1 MTGVLATALLSACAP
16 SDKEPKATAR
26 KPPDAGIVV
35 VKAAPLPLEI
45 QLAGRTSAFEVSEIR
60 PQVTGIVRERLFT
73 EGSLVRAGQTLYQI
87 DPEVYRATEA
97 EARADLAKAQAT
109 LEAAR
114 ELAQRLRP
122 LAEMEAVAQQEYT
135 DAAARVRE
143 SEATIA
149 QIRARLDA
157 AAINLR
163 NTRIA
168 APISGRISRSLVTT
182 GALVTANQA
191 QPLATIYR
199 LDPIHVDIQ
208 QSSADYLAL
217 RRALTKGDVT
227 VSSARVTLTLEDA
240 SVYAEPGT
248 LLFAE
253 AMVDPSTGSV
263 ALRARFPNPAGL
275 LLPGM
280 YVRANLSQATVR
292 DAILIPQQSVTRDP
306 RGQATVMIVG
316 PDDKV
321 AARIIEAD
329 RTVGDQWLVRSGLQ
343 PGERVVVEGLGRI
356 RAGQSVN
363 PVPMSAPARDASDRN
378 GPPAK

>member
-1 MTGVLATALLSACAP
+1 M
-16 SDKEPKATAR
+16 R
-26 KPPDAGIVV
+26 KPPDAGVV
-35 VKAAPLPLEI
+35 VVSTAPVPIEI
-45 QLAGRTSAFEVSEIR
+45 QLAGRTRAFEVAEIR
-60 PQVTGIVRERLFT
+60 PQVNGIVRERLFT
-73 EGSLVRAGQTLYQI
+73 EGSLVRAGQTLYRI
-87 DPEVYRATEA
+87 DAEVYRATEA

-109 LEAAR
+109 LDAAR

-149 QIRARLDA
+149 QIKARLDA
-157 AAINLR
+157 AAIDLR
-163 NTRIA
+163 NTSIA
-168 APISGRISRSLVTT
+168 APIGGRISRSLVTT

-199 LDPIHVDIQ
+199 LDPMYVDIQ

-217 RRALTKGDVT
+217 RRALTQGDVT
-227 VSSARVTLTLEDA
+227 ASSARVTLLLEDA
-240 SVYAEPGT
+240 SVYPEAGT
-248 LLFAE
+248 LLFTE
-253 AMVDPSTGSV
+253 AVVDPSTGSV

-280 YVRANLSQATVR
+280 YVRARLSQATVR
-292 DAILIPQQSVTRDP
+292 EAILIPQQAVSRDP

-316 PDDKV
+316 PDDK
-321 AARIIEAD
+321 ATARIIEAD
-329 RTVGDQWLVRSGLQ
+329 RTVGDQWLVRSGLK

-363 PVPMSAPARDASDRN
+363 AVPASTLPRAPNASN
-378 GPPAK
+378 GPPAR